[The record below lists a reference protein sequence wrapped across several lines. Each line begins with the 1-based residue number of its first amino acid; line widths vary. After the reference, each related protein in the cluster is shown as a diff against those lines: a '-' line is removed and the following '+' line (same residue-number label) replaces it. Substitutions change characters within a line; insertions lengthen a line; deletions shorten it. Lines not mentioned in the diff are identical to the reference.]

1 MAEPEPTVNSLIA
14 DILKS
19 FQEINATL
27 DRMAE
32 QDKAFTAELRKFAE

>member
-19 FQEINATL
+19 AQEINASL
-27 DRMAE
+27 ARMAE
-32 QDKAFTAELRKFAE
+32 QDRALSDEVERLTK

>member
-19 FQEINATL
+19 AQEINATL

-32 QDKAFTAELRKFAE
+32 QEKAFTAELRKLAE